1 MDVVQS
7 LLDSLLTDLRA
18 GRLEFGSEDNL
29 RTYLFRM
36 SQRKVTDLLRR
47 AHAQKRGGQQST
59 LSIGSEPEQLD
70 PPGTDPTASVLART
84 AEVEAAIRRLAGP
97 EDHQIWELRR
107 SGQSWQD
114 IGTLLGLTADAA
126 RKRHERLRL
135 LLEQSLQD
143 SSGL

>member
-47 AHAQKRGGQQST
+47 AHAQKRGRQQST
-59 LSIGSEPEQLD
+59 LSIGSEPDQLD

-84 AEVEAAIRRLAGP
+84 AEVASNIRRLAGP
-97 EDHQIWELRR
+97 EDHQIWELRQ

-135 LLEQSLQD
+135 LLEQSLLD
-143 SSGL
+143 SSDS